1 MPELLVNIDVDDL
14 ERGIAFYVRG
24 LGLKPGRR
32 LGPQACEIIGASSPI
47 YLLENRGGTRPFA
60 DATSRRDYGRHWTP
74 VHLDF
79 AVLDLQAA
87 VDRAIAAGGRLEG
100 PIDDRPWGCLARMAD
115 PFGHGFCLLQFKGR
129 GYDEIVQ
136 SPSE

>member
-1 MPELLVNIDVDDL
+1 MPELLVNIDVEDL
-14 ERGIAFYVRG
+14 ERGIAFYVHG

-32 LGPQACEIIGASSPI
+32 LGPQAREILGASSPI
-47 YLLENRGGTRPFA
+47 YLLANRGGTRPFA
-60 DATSRRDYGRHWTP
+60 EGTSRRDYGRHWTP

-79 AVLDLQAA
+79 AVDDLQSA
-87 VDRAIAAGGRLEG
+87 VDRALAAGGRMEG
-100 PIDDRPWGCLARMAD
+100 PIDERAWGRLARMAD

-136 SPSE
+136 GPSE